1 MAKKPQ
7 TEEKAKGLYDK
18 VGNYSGKTLNLS
30 RKQLGAAGR
39 AAASVRG
46 GKNVD
51 ISKTKYDA
59 TSKKV
64 MGPAGKPLTGRVDLG
79 GGNIGVYKNGVRV
92 RAASGKSGTG
102 GTGGTGGGGT
112 GSTAKSNA
120 PTGKAANALARSNKA
135 TVAAQSGYTAGSKG
149 NGYSNKA
156 DVSYMYPKYAP
167 GAQKDLSKR
176 IGRNAS
182 QAYAVKPLS
191 KEDKQRSDATQE
203 AVMTGLSLIPGV
215 GAAGAAMRGARAAVA
230 ARGAA
235 QAGLRGVAGKAAD
248 RRLAQAIAE
257 YKPKPKVSTPS
268 TPTAAASKPSVSRPI
283 TRPSSRPTGK
293 PAAATKPPVKPVPKP
308 ANAANQR
315 ATAKATA
322 NATARRQAATRQ
334 AAANN
339 RASREAAATAAR
351 RQASAAKAA
360 ATRKANREAAAAAA
374 AKGKGGKKR

>member
-92 RAASGKSGTG
+92 RAASGKI

-112 GSTAKSNA
+112 GNTAKSNA

-149 NGYSNKA
+149 NGYTKPTKPKNGFPSGGRAGNAFTRNSGA
-156 DVSYMYPKYAP
+156 DAWDMDKPYSA
-167 GAQKDLSKR
+167 AQV
-176 IGRNAS
+176 GNA
-182 QAYAVKPLS
+182 A
-191 KEDKQRSDATQE
+191 
-203 AVMTGLSLIPGV
+203 LIAASFLPVV
-215 GAAGAAMRGARAAVA
+215 GPAARGARAAIA
-230 ARGAA
+230 ARAA
-235 QAGLRGVAGKAAD
+235 ITAGKAAAKALPSAE
-248 RRLAQAIAE
+248 RAAIAG
-257 YKPKPKVSTPS
+257 KSAAKAVMGRSTPRAIEAAT
-268 TPTAAASKPSVSRPI
+268 TPKAI
-283 TRPSSRPTGK
+283 TRGTSAQR
-293 PAAATKPPVKPVPKP
+293 AAATRS
-308 ANAANQR
+308 ANQR
-315 ATAKATA
+315 AAAKAAADLAAKRQTA
-322 NATARRQAATRQ
+322 
-334 AAANN
+334 
-339 RASREAAATAAR
+339 
-351 RQASAAKAA
+351 AAKAA

-374 AKGKGGKKR
+374 KGKGGKKK